1 MTLNKSENAL
11 KQILENANTW
21 HPNIKLEYKIGKS
34 LPFLDILLTNINGT
48 LSTSAYHKPAAE
60 PYVVPFI
67 SDHPRHVFENIVQT
81 SLRRAIKYSSTFQLF
96 NDETRYIKST
106 FLYNGYPSS
115 FIDKTFRKFF
125 SGYISS
131 RSFLPFLDNEAQFI
145 QMRIALSGQ
154 PSRQQSQ
161 VEMRIATLTNDND
174 HLVEDLDKKEEFI
187 IQENENPNEL
197 QNKLII
203 HYTHEKRFNT
213 RKRDLHHIFQETFA
227 NTPIIETKLIVG
239 DRNQKS
245 TMKELIRKRP
255 RQAIPKQTRLF
266 RNAFK
271 RTKKTIKAL
280 KKWAF
285 LTHNCGSRL

>member
-1 MTLNKSENAL
+1 
-11 KQILENANTW
+11 
-21 HPNIKLEYKIGKS
+21 
-34 LPFLDILLTNINGT
+34 
-48 LSTSAYHKPAAE
+48 PAAE

-96 NDETRYIKST
+96 EDERRYIKST

-115 FIDKTFRKFF
+115 FIDKIFRNFF

-131 RSFLPFLDNEAQFI
+131 RSFLPFIDNEDQFLH
-145 QMRIALSGQ
+145 MRIALSRQ

-161 VEMRIATLTNDND
+161 VEMRIASLTTNNE
-174 HLVEDLDKKEEFI
+174 HLIEELDKKQEVT
-187 IQENENPNEL
+187 IQEKKKPNEF

-213 RKRDLHHIFQETFA
+213 RKRDLHRIFQETFA
-227 NTPIIETKLIVG
+227 STSILETKLIVG
-239 DRNQKS
+239 NRNQKS

-255 RQAIPKQTRLF
+255 RQALLK
-266 RNAFK
+266 N
-271 RTKKTIKAL
+271 KAKANGNREKNRHRQL
-280 KKWAF
+280 
-285 LTHNCGSRL
+285 NQ

>member
-1 MTLNKSENAL
+1 MSPLAGTKRVLAASS
-11 KQILENANTW
+11 
-21 HPNIKLEYKIGKS
+21 HPH
-34 LPFLDILLTNINGT
+34 THT
-48 LSTSAYHKPAAE
+48 LSTSVYHKPGAE

-67 SDHPRHVFENIVQT
+67 SDHPRHVFDNIIQT

-96 NDETRYIKST
+96 NDERRYIKST
-106 FLYNGYPSS
+106 FLYNGYPST

-131 RSFLPFLDNEAQFI
+131 RSFLPFLDEERQFL

-154 PSRQQSQ
+154 PSRKQSQ
-161 VEMRIATLTNDND
+161 VEMRIATVTTDNNY
-174 HLVEDLDKKEEFI
+174 LFEESDKKQEFT
-187 IQENENPNEL
+187 IQENKKQNEF

-213 RKRDLHHIFQETFA
+213 RKHDLHRIFQETFA

-239 DRNQKS
+239 NRNRKN

-255 RQAIPKQTRLF
+255 RQTILKNKPRANENREKNRHRQQKAQNQTT
-266 RNAFK
+266 NNQ
-271 RTKKTIKAL
+271 I
-280 KKWAF
+280 
-285 LTHNCGSRL
+285 